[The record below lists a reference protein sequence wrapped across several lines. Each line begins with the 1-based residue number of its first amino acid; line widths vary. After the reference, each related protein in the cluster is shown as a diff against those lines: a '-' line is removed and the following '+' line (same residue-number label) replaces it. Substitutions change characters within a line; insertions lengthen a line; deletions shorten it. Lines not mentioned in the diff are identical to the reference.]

1 MVKPVRFSVD
11 DILDAATQAVHQH
24 WRSATVAHVTAVL
37 GAPSGS
43 IYHRF
48 ASRDA
53 LFASAWIR
61 AVRRYHA
68 QFDEIAA
75 IADPVQAIVETGML
89 LPRFCRANPLDAR
102 MLTVFRYR
110 DLQADPPAGLHDAL
124 QDLNAPVGRL
134 LSELAERRYGRV
146 STRGLAL
153 VALAARDTPLGMV
166 RPLIGDPIPDWMD
179 EPIRAAC
186 EAVALLDDH

>member
-1 MVKPVRFSVD
+1 MVKRVRFSVD
-11 DILDAATQAVHQH
+11 DILDGATAAVHQH
-24 WRSATVAHVTAVL
+24 WRSATVAHVTALL

-68 QFDEIAA
+68 QFDGIAA
-75 IADPVQAIVETGML
+75 ISDPVQAIVETGL
-89 LPRFCRANPLDAR
+89 LVPRFCRANPRDAR

-110 DLQADPPAGLHDAL
+110 DLQADPPAGLQEQLH
-124 QDLNAPVGRL
+124 DLNAPVGRL
-134 LSELAERRYGRV
+134 LAQLAERRYGRV
-146 STRGLAL
+146 SDRGLEL

-166 RPLIGDPIPDWMD
+166 RSRIGDPIPEWMD

-186 EAVALLDDH
+186 EAIALLDDR